1 MSNVSIDDL
10 CKKIVSLSTPR
21 KQKLKVMEELSE
33 LIRAVSRY
41 ISDPSNED
49 NINNVFEEMSDVYIV
64 MRELEL
70 LLIHDLGVDK
80 FTDYAVKW
88 EDIKYSELE
97 ELIETLKTNQ

>member
-70 LLIHDLGVDK
+70 LLIHDLGIDT
-80 FTDYAVKW
+80 FTDYATKW